1 MKRRMRSR
9 GLAAFAGTMVVAG
22 PVLAACVGEPTYEDW
37 AATDGAAGRI
47 NLEDVQDAFK
57 RSESVTEFEERVN
70 RIYEGD
76 GVVLI
81 RADKTESG
89 MTLDGF
95 EDLDG
100 NGVNLADYVGGRPAL
115 VEFWAIWCELCEALH
130 PQMVEVH
137 ARYGDRVGFV
147 AIAVGVAQSQR
158 SVRRHLED
166 TPAEFPTLW
175 DGRGQAVRAFAAP
188 GTSYIVVLDAEG
200 RVTYTG
206 SGSGQDIEV
215 AVLTGL

>member
-1 MKRRMRSR
+1 MVKTDDRIRSSRRPKGGRHLVS
-9 GLAAFAGTMVVAG
+9 AAALFLGAYAPFVAALFFG
-22 PVLAACVGEPTYEDW
+22 ALSPA
-37 AATDGAAGRI
+37 AAGAQQRGEI
-47 NLEDVQDAFK
+47 GIALG
-57 RSESVTEFEERVN
+57 ERPELV
-70 RIYEGD
+70 E
-76 GVVLI
+76 V
-81 RADKTESG
+81 
-89 MTLDGF
+89 

-100 NGVNLADYVGGRPAL
+100 NKVSLVDYLGGRPAL

-130 PQMVEVH
+130 PQMVDVH

-147 AIAVGVAQSQR
+147 ALAVAVAQSQR

-175 DGRGQAVRAFAAP
+175 DDGGRAVRAFLAP

-206 SGSGQDIEV
+206 SGANQDIEA
-215 AVLTGL
+215 AVLTGLGSGD

>member
-1 MKRRMRSR
+1 MKTDDRIRNSRRPGGVPHLVSAAILFSAALSLCVLSPAAASAQAR
-9 GLAAFAGTMVVAG
+9 GEIGIAL
-22 PVLAACVGEPTYEDW
+22 GERPE
-37 AATDGAAGRI
+37 
-47 NLEDVQDAFK
+47 LVEV
-57 RSESVTEFEERVN
+57 
-70 RIYEGD
+70 
-76 GVVLI
+76 
-81 RADKTESG
+81 
-89 MTLDGF
+89 

-100 NGVNLADYVGGRPAL
+100 NKVSLVDYVGGRPAL

-130 PQMVEVH
+130 PQMVDVH

-147 AIAVGVAQSQR
+147 ALAVAVAQSQR

-175 DGRGQAVRAFAAP
+175 DDGGRAVRAFLAP

-206 SGSGQDIEV
+206 SGANQDIEA
-215 AVLTGL
+215 AVLTGLGSGG

>member
-1 MKRRMRSR
+1 MVKTDDRIRSSRRQKGARHLVS
-9 GLAAFAGTMVVAG
+9 AALRFLGAYVPLVVALSFG
-22 PVLAACVGEPTYEDW
+22 VLSPTAAVAQNGIGMPLGERP
-37 AATDGAAGRI
+37 ALVNADGSP
-47 NLEDVQDAFK
+47 LE
-57 RSESVTEFEERVN
+57 
-70 RIYEGD
+70 I
-76 GVVLI
+76 
-81 RADKTESG
+81 
-89 MTLDGF
+89 

-100 NGVNLADYVGGRPAL
+100 NEVNLADYVGGRPAL

-137 ARYGDRVGFV
+137 ARYRDRVGFV